1 MEYIDRGSLRP
12 YVGSL
17 SPAQIAGVLEGLL
30 AGLAHAE
37 QHGIVH
43 RDLKPENLMVTDDG
57 RVKIA
62 DFGIAKATNQL
73 QTGAFLTA
81 TGTTVGTPTY
91 MAPEQA
97 MAQEIGP
104 WTDLYSVGCM
114 AFELYT
120 GRVPFSDSE
129 APMAILLRHVN
140 EPIPPISTVDPSIDE
155 GLSAWVE
162 RLVVKEPKERTQ
174 NATEAWDDLEEII
187 IGLQGPRWRRAARLV
202 DRAPQA
208 DTPKPL
214 TPAPFEGTEARQGDF
229 ESYVADAPA
238 GPATPPP
245 LDAPAGPLRPG
256 PVDVPVGPPTPPP
269 MEPVIEDD
277 FVTFGAGGP
286 AGPAPAEDAAAKPA
300 DEAVAEPAAAVPSPA
315 EEVVAE
321 PAAAV
326 PSPAE
331 EAVAEPAAAEP
342 SPADPAA
349 EVRSP
354 AEEAVAEPAAAEPSP
369 ADPAAEVRS
378 PAEEA
383 VAEPATADPEAR
395 AGAAPADLEG
405 DAAAEPAAPEPGAWA
420 VPPDVAAAE
429 AADADEPALPTAE
442 RPAPPMPTDALR
454 PPPGAPAEDF
464 ETYSPPPPLRP
475 PEKEDTRDAQ
485 IAPRE
490 PTPPATPVPE
500 PDDADLEWDD
510 VTPAPWPARE
520 TQDAGS
526 KPAPAAPESREAGRA
541 ATPAPESREAGAA
554 ATPAPERKR
563 RVTPAAAGAAAG
575 AAHPADLEP
584 TVMPEALKRAPAE
597 PAKRRRSRAFPILL
611 VAAPL
616 LAIVAGL
623 LIGSSGGEDPP
634 ESAEPVT
641 PVAAQAGTV
650 KVPAGFGKLSD
661 VPAIPGLELEG
672 AAAAAPGGRDG
683 DRAVAVGLA
692 EADDETLLPD
702 AFQRELGLGE
712 DEIPDR
718 TPVKLGEDGL
728 QAYRYENLKP
738 AGFDRNVTLYA
749 APTTEGVVTVAC
761 LAQPADAK
769 AFKPGCEA
777 IANTL
782 SPAAGD
788 PFPVGP
794 DPAYAKTL
802 GATFGALGDRV
813 TAGRRAI
820 NADNTTFRRQASAS
834 RRIAR
839 GYSAAA
845 DKLEGTATSPADK
858 PINTALV
865 ARLNA
870 AAAAW
875 RDAAGAARR
884 RDKDGFRAAG
894 EQISKAEAELGRAV
908 ARLKAAGYEVQ
919 T

>member
-1 MEYIDRGSLRP
+1 
-12 YVGSL
+12 
-17 SPAQIAGVLEGLL
+17 
-30 AGLAHAE
+30 
-37 QHGIVH
+37 
-43 RDLKPENLMVTDDG
+43 
-57 RVKIA
+57 
-62 DFGIAKATNQL
+62 
-73 QTGAFLTA
+73 
-81 TGTTVGTPTY
+81 

-245 LDAPAGPLRPG
+245 LDAPAGPLQPG

-269 MEPVIEDD
+269 MEPVSEDD

-286 AGPAPAEDAAAKPA
+286 AGPAPAARRQLPRGRGPSPA

-315 EEVVAE
+315 DDVVAE
-321 PAAAV
+321 PAAGV
-326 PSPAE
+326 PSPADE
-331 EAVAEPAAAEP
+331 WSLSRRARAVAGGRGRRRAGAGG
-342 SPADPAA
+342 
-349 EVRSP
+349 
-354 AEEAVAEPAAAEPSP
+354 
-369 ADPAAEVRS
+369 
-378 PAEEA
+378 
-383 VAEPATADPEAR
+383 PEAR
-395 AGAAPADLEG
+395 AGATPADLER

-420 VPPDVAAAE
+420 VPPDVAAPE
-429 AADADEPALPTAE
+429 AADAGVDEPAFPTAE

-520 TQDAGS
+520 AQDAGS
-526 KPAPAAPESREAGRA
+526 KPAPAAPDPREAG
-541 ATPAPESREAGAA
+541 PA

-563 RVTPAAAGAAAG
+563 RVTPAPVGPRQER
-575 AAHPADLEP
+575 HIPP
-584 TVMPEALKRAPAE
+584 TSRPRSCPRRSSVRPPSRPSA
-597 PAKRRRSRAFPILL
+597 RRSRAFPILL

-650 KVPAGFGKLSD
+650 KVPAGFAKLSE

-702 AFQRELGLGE
+702 AFQRELGLGD

-820 NADNTTFRRQASAS
+820 NADNTTFRRQAVAS

-839 GYSAAA
+839 GYAAAA

-894 EQISKAEAELGRAV
+894 EQISKAEADLGRAV